1 MKKSFEITLI
11 LIITFT
17 TVIHL
22 LHYILETPTLDY
34 FNSNTLINYSQGFV
48 RRGLSGELI
57 LLLSNLLGA
66 NPLYIIKAL
75 NLILVASFLLY
86 FVKSIVKYHLSFY
99 FFVFPFVLPFLI
111 LDDIINFKDFFTLI
125 LFIFLVKTAVS
136 SKVHGVLQLVLL
148 NIISIVAILNHEMS
162 FFIFIPALLMIK
174 YFINASRKKNVA
186 QLFFLLP
193 SFIVLLLC
201 IHYSGTVTQ
210 ANDILTSYKNL
221 PNNHLKIDQLSDKA
235 TFLLPKFFT
244 TITWNGFSRGITSIF
259 YIAQILILLT
269 FFDKIKTSFKR
280 YQNTLDPSVLV
291 MIYLVLLCCFLPIF
305 FIAYD
310 WHRFLFLILMST
322 LIIGIEMHKQEIK
335 SNSLP
340 HFALLPMQLL
350 KKLISYF
357 IVPEKSLL
365 LIIGFFGLI
374 PHVAMGNTSYQ
385 FSNLYLIILNY
396 ATKVTSVLF

>member
-1 MKKSFEITLI
+1 M
-11 LIITFT
+11 
-17 TVIHL
+17 
-22 LHYILETPTLDY
+22 
-34 FNSNTLINYSQGFV
+34 
-48 RRGLSGELI
+48 
-57 LLLSNLLGA
+57 
-66 NPLYIIKAL
+66 
-75 NLILVASFLLY
+75 
-86 FVKSIVKYHLSFY
+86 
-99 FFVFPFVLPFLI
+99 
-111 LDDIINFKDFFTLI
+111 DDIINFKDFFTLI

-174 YFINASRKKNVA
+174 YFINASHKKTVA

-193 SFIVLLLC
+193 AFIVLLLC

-210 ANDILTSYKNL
+210 ANEILTSYKNL

-291 MIYLVLLCCFLPIF
+291 MAYLVLLCCFLPIF

-340 HFALLPMQLL
+340 HLALMPMQLL

-357 IVPEKSLL
+357 IIPEKSLL

>member
-75 NLILVASFLLY
+75 NLILVASFLFY

-125 LFIFLVKTAVS
+125 LFIILVKTAVS

-174 YFINASRKKNVA
+174 YFINASRKKTVA

-193 SFIVLLLC
+193 AFIVLLLC

-210 ANDILTSYKNL
+210 ANEILTSYKNL

-244 TITWNGFSRGITSIF
+244 TITWNGF
-259 YIAQILILLT
+259 
-269 FFDKIKTSFKR
+269 
-280 YQNTLDPSVLV
+280 
-291 MIYLVLLCCFLPIF
+291 LCCPPKTVQ
-305 FIAYD
+305 
-310 WHRFLFLILMST
+310 LFWRI
-322 LIIGIEMHKQEIK
+322 
-335 SNSLP
+335 
-340 HFALLPMQLL
+340 
-350 KKLISYF
+350 
-357 IVPEKSLL
+357 
-365 LIIGFFGLI
+365 
-374 PHVAMGNTSYQ
+374 
-385 FSNLYLIILNY
+385 
-396 ATKVTSVLF
+396 

>member
-75 NLILVASFLLY
+75 NLILVASFLFY
-86 FVKSIVKYHLSFY
+86 FVKSIFKYHLSFY

-111 LDDIINFKDFFTLI
+111 LDEIINFKDFFTLI

-174 YFINASRKKNVA
+174 YFINASHKKTVA

-193 SFIVLLLC
+193 AFIVLLLC

-210 ANDILTSYKNL
+210 ANEILTSYKNL

-291 MIYLVLLCCFLPIF
+291 MVYLVLLCCFLPIF

-340 HFALLPMQLL
+340 HLALMPMQLL

-357 IVPEKSLL
+357 IIPEKSLL